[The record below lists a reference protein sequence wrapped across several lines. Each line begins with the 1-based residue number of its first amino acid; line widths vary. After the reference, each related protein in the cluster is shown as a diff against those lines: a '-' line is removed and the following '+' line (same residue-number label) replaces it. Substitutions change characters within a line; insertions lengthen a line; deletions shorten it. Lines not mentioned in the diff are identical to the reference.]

1 MPPSWS
7 VMEESKRIERSIITT
22 YRKTIWNRFIEGVK
36 KYRMVNEGDRIA
48 VCLSGGKDSALLV
61 KCMQQL
67 QRYGDCRFD
76 LQVIV
81 MDPGYSPEN
90 RKKIEENCARM
101 GIEPHIFETDVF
113 ASVDQVEKNPCYLCA
128 RMRRGHL
135 YAFAESLGCNKIALG
150 HHFDDVIET
159 TLLGLLYGAQVQ
171 TMLPKLHSTNFT
183 GMELIRP
190 LYCVKE
196 KDIVRFAK
204 YNQLEFLQCAC
215 RVTSK
220 EAGCDSESASKRKYV
235 KKMIEEMTK
244 NNSQVPINIFR
255 AMENVKLAEVI
266 GYTDGS
272 GYHNFMDNYD
282 KESIEYQ

>member
-1 MPPSWS
+1 
-7 VMEESKRIERSIITT
+7 MEESKRIERSIITT

-36 KYRMVNEGDRIA
+36 KYNMVNEGDRIA

-67 QRYGDCRFD
+67 QRYGDCRFE
-76 LQVIV
+76 LKVIV

-90 RKKIEENCARM
+90 RRKIKENCTRM
-101 GIEPHIFETDVF
+101 GIEPTIFETDIF
-113 ASVDQVEKNPCYLCA
+113 ESVRQVDHNPCYLCA

-135 YAFAESLGCNKIALG
+135 YAFAKSLGCNKIALG

-171 TMLPKLHSTNFT
+171 TMLPKLHSTNFE

-190 LYCVKE
+190 LYCVRE
-196 KDIVRFAK
+196 KDIIRFAN
-204 YNQLEFLQCAC
+204 YNQLDFLRCAC
-215 RVTSK
+215 RVTSRD
-220 EAGCDSESASKRKYV
+220 EGCDSENASKRKYV
-235 KKMIEEMTK
+235 KSMIDDLTK
-244 NNSQVPINIFR
+244 NNSQVPVNIFR

-266 GYTDGS
+266 GYTDS
-272 GYHNFMDNYD
+272 DGYHNFMDNYE

>member
-90 RKKIEENCARM
+90 RKKIENYLNAT
-101 GIEPHIFETDVF
+101 ETIGVKYMADYYR
-113 ASVDQVEKNPCYLCA
+113 SRLVDLDEK
-128 RMRRGHL
+128 
-135 YAFAESLGCNKIALG
+135 
-150 HHFDDVIET
+150 
-159 TLLGLLYGAQVQ
+159 
-171 TMLPKLHSTNFT
+171 
-183 GMELIRP
+183 
-190 LYCVKE
+190 
-196 KDIVRFAK
+196 
-204 YNQLEFLQCAC
+204 
-215 RVTSK
+215 
-220 EAGCDSESASKRKYV
+220 
-235 KKMIEEMTK
+235 
-244 NNSQVPINIFR
+244 
-255 AMENVKLAEVI
+255 
-266 GYTDGS
+266 
-272 GYHNFMDNYD
+272 
-282 KESIEYQ
+282 